1 MPGKHFFSQELYG
14 SIAILTSMW
23 CFYLETAVVRWAT
36 STNIALST
44 PFLVFVRFLVGSL
57 VVGLVF
63 IIKHK
68 PFRPRHY
75 HFLLGRALTN
85 ILVVFCSYKTVELT
99 TLAQG
104 SILNMTFPI
113 FIGIFS
119 WFIFKEQREFL
130 VLIMTFVAFC
140 GIFLVLNPGNFQ
152 IEWNSLWGVASGI
165 ITAVSLILLNVARQ
179 HNDTDT
185 VMFVVFGVGT
195 LLLYLAF
202 REAFHIP
209 NRVELFYLLLGATM
223 AIAGQYLLTMGFRY
237 VTPVKGGVLSSTRIL
252 IAAFLGPYI
261 TSDPPLRLSGWIGA
275 VLILGT
281 NMYFIVRK
289 STPHQG

>member
-1 MPGKHFFSQELYG
+1 MHRKTLFSQELYG

-36 STNIALST
+36 SANIALST
-44 PFLVFVRFLVGSL
+44 PFLVFVRFLVGFL
-57 VVGLVF
+57 VVGLVLL
-63 IIKHK
+63 IKHK
-68 PFRPRHY
+68 PLRPRY
-75 HFLLGRALTN
+75 YYSLLGRALTN
-85 ILVVFCSYKTVELT
+85 SFAVFCSYKAVELT

-104 SILNMTFPI
+104 SILNMTFPA

-119 WFIFKEQREFL
+119 WFAFKEQREFL
-130 VLIMTFVAFC
+130 TLIMTFVAFC
-140 GIFLVLNPGNFQ
+140 GIFLVLNPGDFQ
-152 IEWNSLWGVASGI
+152 IEWNSLWGIASGI
-165 ITAVSLILLNVARQ
+165 IAAISLILLNVARQ

-185 VMFVVFGVGT
+185 VMFVVFGIGT
-195 LLLYLAF
+195 LLLYLTF
-202 REAFHIP
+202 RKAFHIP
-209 NRVELFYLLLGATM
+209 NQVELCYLLLGATM

-261 TSDPPLRLSGWIGA
+261 TSDPPLRLSGWIGT

-281 NMYFIVRK
+281 NLYFIVRK
-289 STPHQG
+289 SSPSQG

>member
-1 MPGKHFFSQELYG
+1 MPGKHLFSQELHG
-14 SIAILTSMW
+14 SIAIFASMW

-44 PFLVFVRFLVGSL
+44 PFLVFVRFLVGFL

-63 IIKHK
+63 LIKRK
-68 PFRPRHY
+68 PLRPSHY
-75 HFLLGRALTN
+75 YFLFGRALTS
-85 ILVVFCSYKTVELT
+85 ILAVFCSYKAVELT

-119 WFIFKEQREFL
+119 WFVFKEQREFL
-130 VLIMTFVAFC
+130 ALIMTFVAFC

-152 IEWNSLWGVASGI
+152 IEWNSLWGLISGI
-165 ITAVSLILLNVARQ
+165 IAAVSLILLNAARQ

-195 LLLYLAF
+195 LLLYLVF
-202 REAFHIP
+202 QEVFHLP
-209 NRVELFYLLLGATM
+209 NQVELFYLLLGATM

-237 VTPVKGGVLSSTRIL
+237 VTPVKGGILSSTRIL
-252 IAAFLGPYI
+252 IAAFLGPYM

-281 NMYFIVRK
+281 NLYFVVRK
-289 STPHQG
+289 SSSSQG